1 MDSRYLKYNHLLS
14 KLEHETVGQR
24 LEQVNM
30 FFNNFRYQRE
40 ITDYWKCTPEFLND
54 GCGDC
59 DDFAISKY
67 FLLLK
72 LNINK
77 SKLRIAYANI
87 VINGIKE
94 AHMVI
99 LYKRSKKLTIILDN
113 YDPKI
118 HRLDN
123 RKNLEIVYTFDSK
136 YVYFQDK
143 RYVNNLKKW
152 AEVLNREEALN
163 SHKYLNEVLIDNK
176 DIDQSPNEDKRQQK
190 NNNRLSPDD

>member
-1 MDSRYLKYNHLLS
+1 MSSRYLKYNHLLT
-14 KLEHETVGQR
+14 KLEDETVGQR
-24 LEQVNM
+24 LQQVNM

-40 ITDYWKCTPEFLND
+40 ITDYWKCTPEFLDD

-72 LNINK
+72 LNIDKN
-77 SKLRIAYANI
+77 KLRIAYANI

-123 RKNLEIVYTFDSK
+123 RKNLEIVYTFDYK

-152 AEVLNREEALN
+152 AEVLNREETLN
-163 SHKYLNEVLIDNK
+163 SHKYLEEVINDNSN
-176 DIDQSPNEDKRQQK
+176 DITPDEKGRQQRD
-190 NNNRLSPDD
+190 NSNLSPDD